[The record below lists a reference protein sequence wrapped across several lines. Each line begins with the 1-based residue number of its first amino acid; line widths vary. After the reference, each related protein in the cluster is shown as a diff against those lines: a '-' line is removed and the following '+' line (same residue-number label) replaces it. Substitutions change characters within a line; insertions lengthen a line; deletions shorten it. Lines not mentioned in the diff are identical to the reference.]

1 MAQVMTYQ
9 GWAGRQPLV
18 HAQDCQCAAVR
29 GPALPNGSTVV
40 GPEAAVTLNLSPW
53 NQAPSLGVLRSLR
66 AGWVLGI
73 WLPQG

>member
-1 MAQVMTYQ
+1 MVQMLTYQ
-9 GWAGRQPLV
+9 GRAGRQPLV